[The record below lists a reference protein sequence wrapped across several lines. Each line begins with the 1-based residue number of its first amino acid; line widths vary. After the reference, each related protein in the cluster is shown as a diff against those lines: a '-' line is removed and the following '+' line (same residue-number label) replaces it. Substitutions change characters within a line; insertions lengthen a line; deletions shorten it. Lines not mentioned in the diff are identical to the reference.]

1 MLRVALTGGI
11 ATGKS
16 YVLERLS
23 RLGVACLDSD
33 ALVHGIMAPGTEA
46 TRAIAARFGEGV
58 IDAQG
63 AVDRRALAPIVFA
76 DAQARRDLESLV
88 HPAVYRAITAGMKG
102 FELTGAVMTVVGIP
116 LVYETGRADD
126 FDSVVATV
134 CTRSTQLARLQAR
147 GLSAREAELRVA
159 AQMPADEKAAR
170 ANLVIDTNGSFDD
183 TDAQIEQVFRQLR
196 VLAATA

>member
-1 MLRVALTGGI
+1 MLRIALTGGI

-23 RLGVACLDSD
+23 RLGVPCLDSD

-58 IDAQG
+58 IDAEG
-63 AVDRRALAPIVFA
+63 AVDRPALAPIVFA

-116 LVYETGRADD
+116 LLYETGRADD
-126 FDSVVATV
+126 FDTVVATV
-134 CTRSTQLARLQAR
+134 CSRSTQLARLQAR
-147 GLSAREAELRVA
+147 GLSARDAELRLA

-170 ANLVIDTNGSFDD
+170 ASLVIDTNGSFDN
-183 TDAQIEQVFRQLR
+183 TDAQIEQAFRQLR
-196 VLAATA
+196 VLATTA